1 MEMHRSEDPTVDKS
15 QQKLKVRAPLKQLSA
30 KVFKEVNA
38 SLRLKAN
45 QPVQS
50 ANPTNCAIRPHQVR
64 VIAVEHRLFRLRTQ

>member
-1 MEMHRSEDPTVDKS
+1 MVEQSPSMGMHSSEDLHKSNLMPTVDKS
-15 QQKLKVRAPLKQLSA
+15 QQKLKVRAPLKKLSA

-50 ANPTNCAIRPHQVR
+50 ANPTVNLVLS
-64 VIAVEHRLFRLRTQ
+64 V